1 MLHKIFDNNWV
12 AIRQSKVSL
21 KINKPEYIGMCVL
34 ELRKVLVYEFHH
46 DYIKKK
52 YEKKIK
58 TISLMFN
65 VSLIV

>member
-1 MLHKIFDNNWV
+1 
-12 AIRQSKVSL
+12 
-21 KINKPEYIGMCVL
+21 MCVL